1 MIYVV
6 YTEKK
11 SKSKKA
17 YGRKDASEVLSY
29 YNETP
34 KQQPK
39 KETSY
44 KALFIT
50 YTEAKPKRKCSLFNW
65 LF

>member
-1 MIYVV
+1 MIYVI
-6 YTEKK
+6 YKEKK
-11 SKSKKA
+11 SKPEKA
-17 YGRKDASEVLSY
+17 YGRKDASEVLSF

-44 KALFIT
+44 GTLFIT
-50 YTEAKPKRKCSLFNW
+50 YTEAKPKRKCTLLNW